1 MYLIYNFEG
10 FLNWQYLRSPWYIDE
25 CLAVI
30 TYESLKNL
38 LYFLTFDDQ
47 LFRIFLRSVPTL
59 EEIYVLETEWLK
71 TEIKSRR
78 TLAIL
83 RNEKKIENKNRRILR
98 KVSL

>member
-1 MYLIYNFEG
+1 
-10 FLNWQYLRSPWYIDE
+10 
-25 CLAVI
+25 
-30 TYESLKNL
+30 
-38 LYFLTFDDQ
+38 
-47 LFRIFLRSVPTL
+47 VPTL

>member
-1 MYLIYNFEG
+1 MT
-10 FLNWQYLRSPWYIDE
+10 D
-25 CLAVI
+25 
-30 TYESLKNL
+30 ESLKNL
-38 LYFLTFDDQ
+38 LYFVTFDDQ

-83 RNEKKIENKNRRILR
+83 KGPKHEIFGFGFFT
-98 KVSL
+98 